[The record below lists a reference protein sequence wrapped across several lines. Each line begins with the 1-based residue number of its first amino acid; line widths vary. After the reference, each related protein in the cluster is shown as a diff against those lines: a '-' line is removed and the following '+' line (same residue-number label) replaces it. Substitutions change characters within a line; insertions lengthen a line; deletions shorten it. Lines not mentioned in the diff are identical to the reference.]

1 MRTPPALLA
10 APAPAPAPAPALTQ
24 RARRILAAVDKI
36 KEELMLM
43 GFISLMLLAC
53 EDQITYFCVPDAVA
67 RWITCDSSAEDASC
81 SATDTTW
88 VSGAPCCTL
97 GDYYWDHLYAST
109 IPLGDH
115 RRLENYTE
123 PEPEAAQ
130 DMMAEAWSH
139 RRLGSVNRQ
148 NSLLRNTCPSQKF
161 TTDYDAYGV
170 AIMPPAAHAF
180 DCPVNGFRSYLPFT
194 ETLDPETGHR
204 SGKSGGSEDDMGG
217 FTSSSFM
224 DPQALHHVHTLIF
237 LTACFHVV
245 ITVCTSHHLRLLRA
259 LPLTTWLA
267 ATVVMV
273 MATSRIK
280 GWYDWEF
287 YGDAED
293 GSESVDKL
301 RSPLPIENPVLALVA
316 NFCHQF
322 IKTVDPYT
330 YIVRCP
336 PAARRSRR
344 AARPDVRRRAAAGD
358 SALLHRAQQF
368 PVGFRVQPPAHGHP
382 GPRFL

>member
-1 MRTPPALLA
+1 MPPPLLA
-10 APAPAPAPAPALTQ
+10 APAPAPALTQ
-24 RARRILAAVDKI
+24 RASRILAAINKI

-115 RRLENYTE
+115 RRLENETE

-194 ETLDPETGHR
+194 ETLDPEIGHR

-237 LTACFHVV
+237 LTACFHVI
-245 ITVCTSHHLRLLRA
+245 ITVCTSHHLR
-259 LPLTTWLA
+259 P
-267 ATVVMV
+267 
-273 MATSRIK
+273 
-280 GWYDWEF
+280 
-287 YGDAED
+287 
-293 GSESVDKL
+293 
-301 RSPLPIENPVLALVA
+301 
-316 NFCHQF
+316 FC
-322 IKTVDPYT
+322 
-330 YIVRCP
+330 
-336 PAARRSRR
+336 
-344 AARPDVRRRAAAGD
+344 G
-358 SALLHRAQQF
+358 
-368 PVGFRVQPPAHGHP
+368 
-382 GPRFL
+382 RFH